1 MKNLSLSF
9 LIFISFL
16 PLSSS
21 SQKKE
26 IYRQQI
32 DWKFQVDSLLMPFW
46 MHKHALGSP
55 LGNFPTWRCN
65 DGSISNCNELNHDY
79 IQSDYLR
86 MKSRQL
92 YAYCVAYHLT
102 GNEIYL
108 EYATLGVNYLMKHG
122 EYETGCPVTFWQN
135 GKSLPSKNQRNSQDL
150 AYSLNGLAMYY
161 YLTKDGNVLNAI
173 IKVKNYIFSEYY
185 DKSTISENSKIFMWV
200 KEDFEN
206 EKTSNK
212 ELVAI
217 LDQLNSYLLLITPL
231 MPENI
236 QVEFKNDL
244 RNLCYLMKDN
254 FYDKN
259 LNIFWGK
266 LDKKKIGSD
275 YHTDFGHTIKTFWIC
290 NLVGKLTNDA
300 ELIKFSQEN
309 SIKVLT
315 DAYIEKTGSWG
326 NCYID
331 STKQI
336 NKDKIWWIYAELD
349 QMCAT
354 LSLTDTSL
362 YSKYLIQ
369 TYKYWD
375 NYFIDKINKEVWTIV
390 NENGEHDK
398 SIPKIHLWKNGYH
411 SLEHALIGYLSTS
424 NYSKNKI
431 TLYYAYNKKA
441 IVDKTKINPYYFK
454 ADIIDLKQSP
464 FVTPALESLK
474 KTTVIFDNIK

>member
-1 MKNLSLSF
+1 
-9 LIFISFL
+9 
-16 PLSSS
+16 
-21 SQKKE
+21 
-26 IYRQQI
+26 
-32 DWKFQVDSLLMPFW
+32 
-46 MHKHALGSP
+46 
-55 LGNFPTWRCN
+55 
-65 DGSISNCNELNHDY
+65 
-79 IQSDYLR
+79 
-86 MKSRQL
+86 
-92 YAYCVAYHLT
+92 
-102 GNEIYL
+102 
-108 EYATLGVNYLMKHG
+108 
-122 EYETGCPVTFWQN
+122 
-135 GKSLPSKNQRNSQDL
+135 
-150 AYSLNGLAMYY
+150 
-161 YLTKDGNVLNAI
+161 
-173 IKVKNYIFSEYY
+173 
-185 DKSTISENSKIFMWV
+185 MWV

-454 ADIIDLKQSP
+454 ADIIDLKQST